1 MTIRQEMNAALDF
14 ARRNDWKLERE
25 DVCALCAKISFL
37 MEALEQVSAE
47 NKEHARDL
55 RVARQEVR
63 ALKKIITHGNSCG
76 GT

>member
-37 MEALEQVSAE
+37 MEALEQVGEE
-47 NKEHARDL
+47 NKQHARDL
-55 RVARQEVR
+55 RLARQEVR
-63 ALKKIITHGNSCG
+63 ALKKLLVSDKGCNN
-76 GT
+76 